1 MTCCNEMLAQ
11 IRDRTGHDATGYKQS
26 TILRRIRRRM
36 QLHQLPTFEEYLGR
50 LREDAGE
57 VDLLFSDVLI
67 SVTSFFRD
75 PEVFEALAERVVP
88 AMFAGRG
95 PDDTVRSWSV
105 GCSTGE
111 EAYSLGMLLLEH
123 AAGLT
128 DPPALQIFASDLHER
143 SLQQAREGVY
153 PPSIEADVSAERLE
167 RFFVRQNGKYRI
179 CQELREM
186 VVFAP
191 HGLLRDPPFSHMDL
205 IVCRNLLIYLQRD
218 TQHLA
223 ATVFHYALEPGGHL
237 LLGSSET
244 IDRSDLFTTVDKH
257 LCLFRRREQPGTREP
272 PLPTFMS
279 SSRAAGPRRPR
290 GVRASPAP
298 AAAGHALV
306 HARLLAAHASPSL
319 LIDGDNRIVHFSE
332 FAGPYVTQPGGVPT
346 ADVFQLVPDDLRLE
360 LRSAVHT
367 ARTDHEPTAGR
378 AVSTVID
385 GEERAVRV
393 HAIPADAIEWSGDDD
408 LDGFVLVVFE
418 ETAPDGVRLPAVA
431 DERELNV
438 LQALERQLD
447 LTRRRLQT
455 VIEEHET
462 GQEEM
467 RTSNEELQS
476 TNEELRS
483 TMEELETSREELQS
497 MNEELATL
505 NQENRHKVDE
515 LGMLSNDLQNLLVA
529 TDIAT
534 LFLDRQLRIV
544 RFTPPVTAVLQ
555 HRRQRPRSSAH
566 RFHPPA
572 PARRAVGR
580 RPAGPR
586 PPDPDRA
593 RDPDDRRTL
602 VADPAAPLP
611 DRRRPDRRRRD
622 HLRRHHPA
630 FRGRV
635 VVAGERTPLAAPS
648 LDAVRDG
655 LVVVGRVDAPR
666 HRRRSSAVDRRH
678 VELHA
683 DRRLERSDRLA
694 PFAPRCTGAHRT
706 PAAARVG

>member
-1 MTCCNEMLAQ
+1 M
-11 IRDRTGHDATGYKQS
+11 
-26 TILRRIRRRM
+26 
-36 QLHQLPTFEEYLGR
+36 
-50 LREDAGE
+50 
-57 VDLLFSDVLI
+57 
-67 SVTSFFRD
+67 
-75 PEVFEALAERVVP
+75 
-88 AMFAGRG
+88 
-95 PDDTVRSWSV
+95 
-105 GCSTGE
+105 
-111 EAYSLGMLLLEH
+111 
-123 AAGLT
+123 
-128 DPPALQIFASDLHER
+128 
-143 SLQQAREGVY
+143 
-153 PPSIEADVSAERLE
+153 
-167 RFFVRQNGKYRI
+167 
-179 CQELREM
+179 
-186 VVFAP
+186 
-191 HGLLRDPPFSHMDL
+191 
-205 IVCRNLLIYLQRD
+205 
-218 TQHLA
+218 
-223 ATVFHYALEPGGHL
+223 
-237 LLGSSET
+237 
-244 IDRSDLFTTVDKH
+244 
-257 LCLFRRREQPGTREP
+257 
-272 PLPTFMS
+272 
-279 SSRAAGPRRPR
+279 
-290 GVRASPAP
+290 
-298 AAAGHALV
+298 
-306 HARLLAAHASPSL
+306 
-319 LIDGDNRIVHFSE
+319 
-332 FAGPYVTQPGGVPT
+332 TQPGGVPT

-418 ETAPDGVRLPAVA
+418 ETAPDGVRLPTVV

-544 RFTPPVTAVLQ
+544 RFTPPVTAFFNIAASDRGRPLTDFTHRLRHDGLSDDAQRVLDRLIPIEHEIQ
-555 HRRQRPRSSAH
+555 TTDGRWLLTRLLPYRTADDRIDGVVITFVDITRRFEAESSLRASE
-566 RFHPPA
+566 
-572 PARRAVGR
+572 RRLRASLDASAMGSWSWAASTR
-580 RPAGPR
+580 RGTA
-586 PPDPDRA
+586 DDRA
-593 RDPDDRRTL
+593 R
-602 VADPAAPLP
+602 
-611 DRRRPDRRRRD
+611 
-622 HLRRHHPA
+622 
-630 FRGRV
+630 
-635 VVAGERTPLAAPS
+635 S
-648 LDAVRDG
+648 I
-655 LVVVGRVDAPR
+655 VGM
-666 HRRRSSAVDRRH
+666 SSSR
-678 VELHA
+678 A

-694 PFAPRCTGAHRT
+694 PFAPRCTGGHRT